1 MEKAV
6 DVDVEKIEL
15 VHTWRRSIE
24 SLRYCERKD
33 PGSRILP
40 THMGDSDEIG
50 HIQGGKAVDHVGDSG
65 QDSIHAPSH
74 ARLALML

>member
-1 MEKAV
+1 MEEAV
-6 DVDVEKIEL
+6 DVDVEKTEL

-40 THMGDSDEIG
+40 THVGDSHENG
-50 HIQGGKAVDHVGDSG
+50 HIQGGMAVDHIGDSG

-74 ARLALML
+74 ACLAPML